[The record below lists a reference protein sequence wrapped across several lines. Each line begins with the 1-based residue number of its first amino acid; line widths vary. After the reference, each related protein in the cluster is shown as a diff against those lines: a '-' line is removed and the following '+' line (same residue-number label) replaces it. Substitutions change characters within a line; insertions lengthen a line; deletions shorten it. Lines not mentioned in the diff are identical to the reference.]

1 MAARNRL
8 PPWHELIRIADGREL
23 LIRPIRPDDAVP
35 LRAGFAL
42 MEPDALR
49 DRIEGDGELS
59 VAAAERLTR
68 PDPRREFTIIACEPL
83 PAGEAVIGAFARA
96 RVVGD
101 SREAEILVVVAR
113 FVVGMGLGRH
123 LLRRLVRW
131 ARGKQLDSLHGDVA
145 ADNQPMLALAKSLG
159 FRDEPAATEGYI
171 RIVLD
176 LSP

>member
-8 PPWHELIRIADGREL
+8 PPWHEMIHIADGREL

-42 MEPDALR
+42 LEPGELR
-49 DRIEGDGELS
+49 DRIEGDAELS
-59 VAAAERLTR
+59 VDTAERLTH

-83 PAGEAVIGAFARA
+83 PAGEAVIGAVARA
-96 RVVGD
+96 GVVGD
-101 SREAEILVVVAR
+101 TRQGEILIVVAR
-113 FVVGMGLGRH
+113 FVAGMGLGRH

-145 ADNQPMLALAKSLG
+145 ADNLPMLALAQSLG
-159 FRDEPAATEGYI
+159 FRHEPSATPGFV
-171 RIVLD
+171 RMVLD
-176 LSP
+176 L